1 MSIDARRAHVEGATV
16 TTAWACLRAV
26 TDGDLRHALEFTQG
40 ITREELADLRGRL
53 PETDA
58 WGVTSAPRP
67 VSPGE
72 EEVVLIADVD
82 ERYPATE
89 LYVTDALYVVDES
102 EPPADAVRM
111 RIRHTRAGPRVIAV
125 L

>member
-1 MSIDARRAHVEGATV
+1 M

-26 TDGDLRHALEFTQG
+26 ADGDLRHALEFTQG
-40 ITREELADLRGRL
+40 VTREQLADLRGRL
-53 PETDA
+53 PDTDI

-67 VSPGE
+67 VSPVE

-89 LYVTDALYVVDES
+89 LYVSRRAYVVDET
-102 EPPADAVRM
+102 EPPRRRRAHADPA
-111 RIRHTRAGPRVIAV
+111 TPGPARA
-125 L
+125 